1 MSAFNLFRAAEF
13 VPSHSLPAVAD
24 IKQLQQFIDSSRR
37 LYVVTGAG
45 ISTESG
51 LPDYRCFYFLFLNQ
65 FHDLLVSSDLFRFFR
80 SEGVGLYARSK
91 SRPLQYSDFLR
102 SQEARNRYWARNYA
116 GWANFQ
122 KVKPNKTHQLIR

>member
-51 LPDYRCFYFLFLNQ
+51 LPDYRCFYFLFFFISSTIYWCLQ
-65 FHDLLVSSDLFRFFR
+65 ICFAFSDQKALVFTLEVKVAPCSIQIFCDHRKLEIATGHEIMPVGQTSKKSSRT
-80 SEGVGLYARSK
+80 K
-91 SRPLQYSDFLR
+91 
-102 SQEARNRYWARNYA
+102 
-116 GWANFQ
+116 
-122 KVKPNKTHQLIR
+122 LIN